1 MWNLLNLYDAQHPWM
16 CCFPILQI
24 RNKATWPEASE
35 SEVRELRQY
44 RFLTPGPASGR
55 KRGGRKDNSSTWMSM
70 GPMKFRSW
78 IQEQAGPGS
87 KAPGRWYA
95 LQRPRALAGGLVF
108 STYHLSPFINK
119 HLPQEWHISKAIP
132 SSLALASSPSPGQ
145 GAMYDKCWAASYAV
159 SLSPCL
165 FPQLN

>member
-1 MWNLLNLYDAQHPWM
+1 MMHNIHECAIFLFFRSELKLLKQRHQSLKSGNSH
-16 CCFPILQI
+16 
-24 RNKATWPEASE
+24 
-35 SEVRELRQY
+35 RQY

-87 KAPGRWYA
+87 EAPRRWFA

-145 GAMYDKCWAASYAV
+145 GAMYDKCWATSYAV
-159 SLSPCL
+159 SLSLCL
-165 FPQLN
+165 FSQLN